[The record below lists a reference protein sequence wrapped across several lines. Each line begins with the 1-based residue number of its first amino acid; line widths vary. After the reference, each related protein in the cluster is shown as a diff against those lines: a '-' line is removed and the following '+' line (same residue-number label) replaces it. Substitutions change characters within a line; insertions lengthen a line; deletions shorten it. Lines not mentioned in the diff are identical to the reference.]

1 VRLPRGLNAPL
12 GRPAE
17 EARKPIVKGELKLE
31 EEEEAVEEK
40 PTEAVKEGKP
50 VEAVEEVEGPGS
62 SRVDPTGGIPIQ
74 VCGEASRY
82 PWGWADPG
90 KRWSLR
96 RCCFSRQSL
105 ES

>member
-17 EARKPIVKGELKLE
+17 EARKPIVKAELRLE

-40 PTEAVKEGKP
+40 PAVEEELVEAVKEEKP

-62 SRVDPTGGIPIQ
+62 SRVDPSGGIP
-74 VCGEASRY
+74 A
-82 PWGWADPG
+82 
-90 KRWSLR
+90 
-96 RCCFSRQSL
+96 
-105 ES
+105 